1 MGVWR
6 KAHGKRIAEAG
17 GKKKRKNLPGGE
29 AGEGERREDEIEREK
44 MQDVSSPEVKKEFY
58 LSVLRGLLNYHRR
71 ATMCAVPEECDGKRD
86 GICPAQLTI
95 DSYDNAL
102 EAAIKAMEAYEMK

>member
-1 MGVWR
+1 
-6 KAHGKRIAEAG
+6 
-17 GKKKRKNLPGGE
+17 
-29 AGEGERREDEIEREK
+29 

>member
-1 MGVWR
+1 MVTSR
-6 KAHGKRIAEAG
+6 DEALTMTQ
-17 GKKKRKNLPGGE
+17 KPQQKTSTAATPGR
-29 AGEGERREDEIEREK
+29 GERREDEIEREK